1 MVSLM
6 PDVSWSTRNQSQ
18 SGWRSKA
25 TVSGAHALV
34 LRDATPQARLHASSA
49 RQGVAPQRMRA
60 VWKST
65 FDGAIPH
72 GEEPAVAQVK
82 AGVSNHEGARAQCL
96 TTSSRTCR
104 ASA

>member
-1 MVSLM
+1 MSHGAPGTSPRAVGGRRPLSAERT
-6 PDVSWSTRNQSQ
+6 PSSFETPRRKRVYTHR
-18 SGWRSKA
+18 RPAKA
-25 TVSGAHALV
+25 WL
-34 LRDATPQARLHASSA
+34 L
-49 RQGVAPQRMRA
+49 RMRA
-60 VWKST
+60 VWKSR